1 MKHWQVDLEA
11 LVVTGDDVSDAITN
25 ALAHLAENAE
35 QGIYPNVI
43 AVKPTESVYWP
54 LKEMVDPPGL
64 EPGAKEL

>member
-43 AVKPTESVYWP
+43 AVKP